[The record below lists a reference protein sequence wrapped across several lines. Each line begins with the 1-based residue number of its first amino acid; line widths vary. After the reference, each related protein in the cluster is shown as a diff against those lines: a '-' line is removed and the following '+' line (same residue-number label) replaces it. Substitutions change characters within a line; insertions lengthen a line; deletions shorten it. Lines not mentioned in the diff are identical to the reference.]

1 MTLRRWLLP
10 HDLLPSSVEA
20 MRPLG
25 ARGREGLALWF
36 GTLNEGGVAEVTHL
50 VQPVGPGFESTALY
64 LRLSMRAIGQL
75 TDFAENLGVFLIGQI
90 HSHPG
95 NFVDLSE
102 LDIRQG
108 FRFQDFLSIVCPQYA
123 QRLDTRLSDCG
134 AHTFDNGAYRRMA
147 RAEMEARLVISP
159 RSTTALRMEVQDD

>member
-1 MTLRRWLLP
+1 MTQRRWLLHP
-10 HDLLPSSVEA
+10 DLLPSSIEA

-25 ARGREGLALWF
+25 EGGKEGLALWF
-36 GTLNEGGVAEVTHL
+36 GTLDDEGVAEVTHV
-50 VQPVGPGFESTALY
+50 VQPVGPGFESTPLY

-75 TDFAENLGVFLIGQI
+75 TEWADNLGVFLIGQI

-95 NFVDLSE
+95 NFVELSE

-108 FRFQDFLSIVCPQYA
+108 FRFQDFLSVVCPHYA

-134 AHTFDNGAYRRMA
+134 IHAFDKGAYRRIA
-147 RAEMEARLVISP
+147 RAEFGARLVTSAG
-159 RSTTALRMEVQDD
+159 STTTLRMEVQDD